1 MTINEK
7 VAHLKGVMEGMKFD
21 TESNEGKL
29 IGLMADILADIAE
42 ELDMVSDDVDTLYD
56 FADELDED
64 LGDVEEL
71 LYGEDFA
78 CDEECDDDDFDTC
91 EGCDG
96 AELGKCDECN
106 SF

>member
-21 TESNEGKL
+21 TSSDEGKL
-29 IGLMADILADIAE
+29 ISLMADILADISE

-64 LGDVEEL
+64 LGDVEEV
-71 LYGEDFA
+71 LYGIDED
-78 CDEECDDDDFDTC
+78 
-91 EGCDG
+91 
-96 AELGKCDECN
+96 
-106 SF
+106 